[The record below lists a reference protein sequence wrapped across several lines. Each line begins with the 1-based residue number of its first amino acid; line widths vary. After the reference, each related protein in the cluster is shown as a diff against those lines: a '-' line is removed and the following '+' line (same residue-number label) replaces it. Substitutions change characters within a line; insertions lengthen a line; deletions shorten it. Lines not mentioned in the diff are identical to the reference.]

1 MAAARSKPTAQAA
14 EPRTDGT
21 TARVVAV
28 LDALARAGDGGVGV
42 RQLAAELNVSRSA
55 VHRVL
60 QNLNELHV
68 ARALSTG
75 NYESGEVFAAWGTFL
90 ARKQDV
96 LDVARGLLER
106 LVERT
111 EETAYL
117 TTYAGGQL
125 TIVDAAEC
133 KRPVR
138 YVLPIGGTLPLD
150 RGAAGKAVLAQ
161 LGESA
166 LDRFALSA
174 SERNSLRED
183 LERTRERGYA
193 VSVGENIPD
202 ACGFAAPYLKDGHLA
217 GSITVTVPRYR
228 VQPDA
233 ESRFGPLVRETARAP
248 TGLLTARPID
258 SQEDDQA
265 PLATIT

>member
-1 MAAARSKPTAQAA
+1 MPGARSKPTGQAA
-14 EPRTDGT
+14 ESRTDGSA
-21 TARVVAV
+21 ARVVAV

-42 RQLAAELNVSRSA
+42 RQLAAELGVSRSA

-90 ARKQDV
+90 ARKQNV
-96 LDVARGLLER
+96 LDVARDLLER

-125 TIVDAAEC
+125 TIVYSAEC
-133 KRPVR
+133 ERPVR

-161 LGESA
+161 LGDSE
-166 LDRFALSA
+166 LDRYALSA
-174 SERNSLRED
+174 AERKSLGED

-193 VSVGENIPD
+193 ASIGENIPD
-202 ACGFAAPYLKDGHLA
+202 ACGFAAPYFKNGQLA

-233 ESRFGPLVRETARAP
+233 ESRFGPLVRETAKAL
-248 TGLLTARPID
+248 TGLLTARPTD
-258 SQEDDQA
+258 GRRDDQTPPTA
-265 PLATIT
+265 IA